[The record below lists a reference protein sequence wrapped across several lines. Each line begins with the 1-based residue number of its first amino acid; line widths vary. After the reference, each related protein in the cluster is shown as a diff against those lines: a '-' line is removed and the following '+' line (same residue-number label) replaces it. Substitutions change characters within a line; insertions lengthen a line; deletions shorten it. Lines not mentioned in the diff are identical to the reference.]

1 MTFKADG
8 QFFYFIISLASG
20 YLCGLITFP
29 FEYYAVIKNKIL
41 KFSGAILRG
50 GALAVI
56 YVLIKAHFRFP
67 DLEIYF
73 IAAFLCGFLL
83 YKKTFA
89 LIVAFYAEK
98 IYNKCIKIL
107 KHRRKRIN
115 GTGQKKKLNRRNHCV
130 NGIAV
135 VHSRRSMAFSV
146 SEHNQQKSKN
156 RRLKKADRGTHRRT
170 ESTDRRYRSLG

>member
-20 YLCGLITFP
+20 YLCGLATFP
-29 FEYYAVIKNKIL
+29 FEYFAVIKSKIL
-41 KFSGAILRG
+41 KFIAAILRG
-50 GALAVI
+50 ISLAVI
-56 YVLIKAHFRFP
+56 YVLIKAHFNFP

-98 IYNKCIKIL
+98 IYNKCIKNEIQ
-107 KHRRKRIN
+107 N
-115 GTGQKKKLNRRNHCV
+115 
-130 NGIAV
+130 
-135 VHSRRSMAFSV
+135 
-146 SEHNQQKSKN
+146 KN
-156 RRLKKADRGTHRRT
+156 KEK
-170 ESTDRRYRSLG
+170 EKYI

>member
-20 YLCGLITFP
+20 YLCGLATFP
-29 FEYYAVIKNKIL
+29 FEYFAVIKSKIL
-41 KFSGAILRG
+41 KFIAAILRG
-50 GALAVI
+50 GVLAVI
-56 YVLIKAHFRFP
+56 YVLIKAHFNFP

-115 GTGQKKKLNRRNHCV
+115 DTGQKKKLNRRNNGV
-130 NGIAV
+130 DGIAV

-146 SEHNQQKSKN
+146 SEHKQQKSKN